1 MFILGSSTPQWII
14 HSGFSSSV
22 DFCIWVLEVDG
33 LRVPLFDRHIQGNR
47 KLQDKG
53 MDAQSWSK
61 WFLRV
66 VLLED
71 QRLNW
76 QKTALPLAAENY
88 VDREQVKAIAQTV
101 YPDLLLEMADSDL
114 LAEQDAQYRNWEQL
128 HYQQA
133 VTAARQIFG
142 DVEPPSRSSI
152 RPPDI
157 WQGEI
162 AVRDLLREMWS
173 FYYSKVFS
181 SREQQL
187 ANNDPEYF
195 SSSLFDRVYKRINP
209 PAKEIAAL
217 ELYFVAYFEP
227 VEQLIHPASVVLSI
241 PKKTSDIPLLV
252 DRIVHAAERLIQ
264 LTD

>member
-1 MFILGSSTPQWII
+1 MFILGNNTPQWVI
-14 HSGFSSSV
+14 HSGFSSFV
-22 DFCIWVLEVDG
+22 DFCIWVLETDG
-33 LRVPLFDRHIQGNR
+33 LKVPLFDLHKQGNR

-53 MDAQSWSK
+53 MNAESWSN

-76 QKTALPLAAENY
+76 YRTALPPRVDNY
-88 VDREQVKAIAQTV
+88 FDYEQIAAIAQTV
-101 YPDLLLEMADSDL
+101 DPNLPLEMLDTDSF
-114 LAEQDAQYRNWEQL
+114 AAQDAQYRNWEQL

-142 DVEPPSRSSI
+142 EVEVPPRATT
-152 RPPDI
+152 PAEL

-162 AVRDLLREMWS
+162 AARDLLREMWT

-195 SSSLFDRVYKRINP
+195 SSSLFDRVYKRVNP

-217 ELYFVAYFEP
+217 ELYFVAYSAP
-227 VEQLIHPASVVLSI
+227 VEQLIPPASVILSI
-241 PKKTSDIPLLV
+241 PKRTRNQPLLV
-252 DRIVHAAERLIQ
+252 DRIVDTAERLIK